1 MPWHFATAWR
11 RPEPCALHLKI
22 TSSECVQPVLTTLR
36 FLGAEHVVQGQQTP
50 HPRSLLVLSLSRAR
64 ASFLSLV
71 REREGGRERECVR
84 EFVGV
89 GVGVLGVLGVLGVGA
104 GDA

>member
-1 MPWHFATAWR
+1 MQSTWFRAIPYTLKTVAALATAR
-11 RPEPCALHLKI
+11 LPPN
-22 TSSECVQPVLTTLR
+22 
-36 FLGAEHVVQGQQTP
+36 QQTP